1 VTQSLPT
8 FAIGITRT
16 LSLVAFPAQAQVL
29 ITLVRET
36 EKPVVHI
43 VPQDK
48 DVAALAAICRFLAPD
63 IEVLQFPAWDTL
75 PYDRVSPAAAIL
87 SQRLS
92 VLGRLCQYSEKPYI
106 LLTTLNA
113 ASQKLPPKRELQ
125 TAHFIIRKGAPIER
139 ERLLEFLNDYGYRR
153 SSKVMEAGEFA
164 VRGSLIDL
172 FPAGSD
178 EGVRIDWFGDEVE
191 SLKRFDPLT
200 QISAEPLESLTLL
213 PVSEVMLNTKTVARF
228 RENYLQSFGAVTRD
242 NPLYEAVSQSH
253 IYAGMEHWL
262 PLFYDSLDSLA
273 DYTPGAILSM
283 DQRVPALHRERSEA
297 IADYFNARQM
307 HLKAKNDGP
316 PYHPVPIASLFLNH
330 DELLQQFDRRPQVTM
345 TPFAVDGA
353 TPLELKSAPQLF
365 SRRHAEGASAADVAI
380 EFIASSKKPVII
392 AANSF
397 GSADRIAKLL
407 KLGAVETSPLGEVG
421 ALLGATGEG
430 NSAITQALTRN
441 PKTDFD
447 LSQGRGSPATTSSP
461 IPNPQSLIPTL
472 TVLPIEQGFETP
484 NYLLLSEQ
492 DIFGERI
499 IRTTKKK
506 RPSEAFMQEAASF
519 SIGEYIVHQEHGIG
533 RYEGLITVEVTGT
546 RHDCLKL
553 IYDGGTL
560 FLPVENID
568 LVSRYGATDG
578 EIALDK
584 LGGVAW
590 QKRKSAMKKR
600 LKMAAEAL
608 MKVAAERAAK
618 IATAFSP
625 EAGLY
630 DEFVRRFPYTETEDQ
645 LTAIDDVRAD
655 LNAGRAMDRLICG
668 DVGFGK
674 TEVALRAAF
683 IAASGGAQVAVI
695 APTTLLARQHY
706 YNFVRRFEGML
717 KDSHALGS
725 SSPLAGEAR
734 WGGVDNMAK
743 TGQPPSPTLPAGGRA
758 SLVARP
764 FTIRMLSRLT
774 TTKEA
779 AQTRLDLAEGK
790 VDIVVGTHALLS
802 ANVQFKNL
810 ELLIVDEEQH
820 FGVTQKEKLKSLKT
834 DIHVLTLSATP
845 IPRTLQMAL
854 SGVRELSLITT
865 PPIDRL
871 AVRTYVMPVDWVII
885 REALLR
891 EYHRGG
897 KSFYVTP
904 RIKYMDELQVKLRE
918 HLPELKV
925 AVAHGQL
932 GAQALDTIMNEFY
945 DGKYDVLLSTA
956 IIESGIDV
964 PTANTMIIDRAQ
976 LFGLSQLYQL
986 RGRVGR
992 SKTRAYAYFTLP
1004 HHQLLARDA
1013 QRRLEVMQQL
1023 DSLGAGFSL
1032 ASHDMDIRGFGNLLG
1047 EEQSGHIREVGME
1060 LYQAMLE
1067 EAIADLRRRK
1077 KLGEVEELADS
1088 WSPQIN
1094 LGMSV
1099 LIPEN
1104 YIEDLSLRLSLYR
1117 RAGALD
1123 SAEMLESFAGEL
1135 IDRFGALPVEVEHL
1149 LAVLRIKII
1158 CKTAGI
1164 VRLDA
1169 GPKGIVLAFRQ
1180 NKFANPEALIGHIAK
1195 HANRIKLRADQ
1206 TLFVAANLDSET
1218 ARLSTALAV
1227 AHEIAGL

>member
-1 VTQSLPT
+1 MTPSLPT
-8 FAIGITRT
+8 LAIGSTRT

-29 ITLVRET
+29 VTLTQET
-36 EKPVVHI
+36 QLSIVHV

-48 DVAALAAICRFLAPD
+48 DVAALAAICRFLDPD
-63 IEVLQFPAWDTL
+63 VEVLQFPAWDTL

-87 SQRLS
+87 SQRLA
-92 VLGRLCQYSEKPYI
+92 VLGRLCQRSEKPYI

-113 ASQKLPPKRELQ
+113 ISQKLPPKRELQ
-125 TAHFIIRKGAPIER
+125 TAHFIIRKGTPIER

-178 EGVRIDWFGDEVE
+178 EGVRIDCFGDEVE

-200 QISAEPLESLTLL
+200 QISDSPLESLALL
-213 PVSEVMLNTKTVARF
+213 PVSEVMLNAKTIARF
-228 RENYLQSFGAVTRD
+228 REHYLESFGAVTRD
-242 NPLYEAVSQSH
+242 NPLYEAISQGH

-273 DYTPGAILSM
+273 DYTSGAIFSM
-283 DQRVPALHRERSEA
+283 DHRISALHRERTEA

-307 HLKAKNDGP
+307 HLKSKHDGP
-316 PYHPVPIASLFLNH
+316 PYHPVPVDALFLNH
-330 DELLQQFDRRPQVTM
+330 DQLLARFDRRPMCIM

-365 SRRHAEGASAADVAI
+365 SRRHAEGVSAADVAM
-380 EFIASSKKPVII
+380 EFIGNSKKPVIV

-397 GSADRIAKLL
+397 GSADRIYKLL
-407 KLGAVETSPLGEVG
+407 KQDG
-421 ALLGATGEG
+421 ALILAD
-430 NSAITQALTRN
+430 ALR
-441 PKTDFD
+441 D
-447 LSQGRGSPATTSSP
+447 AESSP
-461 IPNPQSLIPTL
+461 SF

-484 NYLLLSEQ
+484 SYLLLSEQ
-492 DIFGERI
+492 DVFGERI
-499 IRTTKKK
+499 IRTAKKK
-506 RPSEAFMQEAASF
+506 RPADAFMQEAASF
-519 SIGEYIVHQEHGIG
+519 SIGELIVHQEHGIG
-533 RYEGLITVEVTGT
+533 RYEGLITVEVNDT

-568 LVSRYGATDG
+568 LVSRYGATDAPV
-578 EIALDK
+578 ALDK

-618 IATAFSP
+618 LATAFSP

-655 LNAGRAMDRLICG
+655 LNLGRAMDRLICG

-706 YNFVRRFEGML
+706 YNFVARFRDL
-717 KDSHALGS
+717 
-725 SSPLAGEAR
+725 
-734 WGGVDNMAK
+734 
-743 TGQPPSPTLPAGGRA
+743 
-758 SLVARP
+758 P

-774 TTKEA
+774 TAKEA

-802 ANVQFKNL
+802 NSVQFKNL

-1099 LIPEN
+1099 LIPDT

-1135 IDRFGALPVEVEHL
+1135 IDRFGALPQEVEHL
-1149 LAVLRIKII
+1149 LAVLRIKIV

-1180 NKFANPEALIGHIAK
+1180 NTFGNAQALIGHISK

-1206 TLFVAANLDSET
+1206 TLFVAANLDSEA
-1218 ARLSTALAV
+1218 ARLTTALAV
-1227 AHEIAGL
+1227 ANEIMGLLNPSS

>member
-1 VTQSLPT
+1 MTQSLPT
-8 FAIGITRT
+8 FTIGNPRT

-29 ITLVRET
+29 ITLVKET
-36 EKPVVHI
+36 EKPVVHV

-48 DVAALAAICRFLAPD
+48 DVAALAAICRFLNPD

-87 SQRLS
+87 SQRLA
-92 VLGRLCQYSEKPYI
+92 VLGRLCQFYDKPYI

-125 TAHFIIRKGAPIER
+125 TAHFIIRKGAPLER
-139 ERLLEFLNDYGYRR
+139 ELLLEFLNDYGYRR

-178 EGVRIDWFGDEVE
+178 EGVRIDCFGDEVE

-200 QISAEPLESLTLL
+200 QISEEVIESLQLL
-213 PVSEVMLNTKTVARF
+213 PVSEVMLNARTVGRF
-228 RENYLQSFGAVTRD
+228 REQYLHSFGAVTRD
-242 NPLYEAVSQSH
+242 NPLYEAISQSH

-262 PLFYDSLDSLA
+262 PMFYDGLDSIA

-283 DQRVPALHRERSEA
+283 DARIPALHHERTEA
-297 IADYFNARQM
+297 IADYFNARQL

-316 PYHPVPIASLFLNH
+316 PYHPVSIDSLFLNH
-330 DELLQQFDRRPQVTM
+330 DELLSRFERRPQVKM
-345 TPFAVDGA
+345 TPFAVEGA

-365 SRRHAEGASAADVAI
+365 SRRHAEGVSAAETAI

-407 KLGAVETSPLGEVG
+407 KLGAVESSPLGEVG

-430 NSAITQALTRN
+430 NSIPPHALTRN

-447 LSQGRGSPATTSSP
+447 LSQGRGTPAATSAP
-461 IPNPQSLIPTL
+461 IPKLQSQIPTL
-472 TVLPIEQGFETP
+472 TVLPIENGFETP
-484 NYLLLSEQ
+484 SYLLLSEQ

-533 RYEGLITVEVTGT
+533 RYEGLITVEVNDTK
-546 RHDCLKL
+546 HDCLKL
-553 IYDGGTL
+553 VYDGGTL

-578 EIALDK
+578 EITLDK

-625 EAGLY
+625 PSGAY

-645 LTAIDDVRAD
+645 LQAIEDVRGD

-683 IAASGGAQVAVI
+683 VAASGGAQVAVI

-706 YNFVRRFEGML
+706 HNFVARFR
-717 KDSHALGS
+717 D
-725 SSPLAGEAR
+725 
-734 WGGVDNMAK
+734 
-743 TGQPPSPTLPAGGRA
+743 LPFK
-758 SLVARP
+758 V
-764 FTIRMLSRLT
+764 RMLSRLT
-774 TTKEA
+774 PTKEA
-779 AQTRLDLAEGK
+779 AQTRLDLAEGT

-802 ANVQFKNL
+802 ASVQFKNL

-885 REALLR
+885 REALMR
-891 EYHRGG
+891 EFHRGG

-904 RIKYMDELQVKLRE
+904 RIKFMAELQVKLRE
-918 HLPELKV
+918 HVPELKV

-932 GAQALDTIMNEFY
+932 GPVALDTIMNEFY

-1060 LYQAMLE
+1060 LYQSMLE

-1099 LIPEN
+1099 LIPES

-1180 NKFANPEALIGHIAK
+1180 NRFGNPEKLIGHIAK
-1195 HANRIKLRADQ
+1195 HVNRIKLRADQ
-1206 TLFVAANLDSET
+1206 TLFVAANLDSEA
-1218 ARLSTALAV
+1218 ARLTTALAV
-1227 AHEIAGL
+1227 ANEIAGLLLP

>member
-1 VTQSLPT
+1 
-8 FAIGITRT
+8 
-16 LSLVAFPAQAQVL
+16 
-29 ITLVRET
+29 
-36 EKPVVHI
+36 
-43 VPQDK
+43 
-48 DVAALAAICRFLAPD
+48 
-63 IEVLQFPAWDTL
+63 
-75 PYDRVSPAAAIL
+75 
-87 SQRLS
+87 
-92 VLGRLCQYSEKPYI
+92 
-106 LLTTLNA
+106 
-113 ASQKLPPKRELQ
+113 
-125 TAHFIIRKGAPIER
+125 
-139 ERLLEFLNDYGYRR
+139 
-153 SSKVMEAGEFA
+153 M
-164 VRGSLIDL
+164 
-172 FPAGSD
+172 
-178 EGVRIDWFGDEVE
+178 
-191 SLKRFDPLT
+191 
-200 QISAEPLESLTLL
+200 
-213 PVSEVMLNTKTVARF
+213 
-228 RENYLQSFGAVTRD
+228 
-242 NPLYEAVSQSH
+242 
-253 IYAGMEHWL
+253 
-262 PLFYDSLDSLA
+262 
-273 DYTPGAILSM
+273 
-283 DQRVPALHRERSEA
+283 
-297 IADYFNARQM
+297 
-307 HLKAKNDGP
+307 
-316 PYHPVPIASLFLNH
+316 
-330 DELLQQFDRRPQVTM
+330 
-345 TPFAVDGA
+345 
-353 TPLELKSAPQLF
+353 
-365 SRRHAEGASAADVAI
+365 
-380 EFIASSKKPVII
+380 
-392 AANSF
+392 
-397 GSADRIAKLL
+397 
-407 KLGAVETSPLGEVG
+407 
-421 ALLGATGEG
+421 
-430 NSAITQALTRN
+430 
-441 PKTDFD
+441 
-447 LSQGRGSPATTSSP
+447 
-461 IPNPQSLIPTL
+461 
-472 TVLPIEQGFETP
+472 
-484 NYLLLSEQ
+484 
-492 DIFGERI
+492 
-499 IRTTKKK
+499 
-506 RPSEAFMQEAASF
+506 
-519 SIGEYIVHQEHGIG
+519 
-533 RYEGLITVEVTGT
+533 
-546 RHDCLKL
+546 
-553 IYDGGTL
+553 
-560 FLPVENID
+560 
-568 LVSRYGATDG
+568 
-578 EIALDK
+578 
-584 LGGVAW
+584 
-590 QKRKSAMKKR
+590 
-600 LKMAAEAL
+600 
-608 MKVAAERAAK
+608 
-618 IATAFSP
+618 
-625 EAGLY
+625 
-630 DEFVRRFPYTETEDQ
+630 RRFPYTETEDQ

-655 LNAGRAMDRLICG
+655 LNLGRAMDRLICG

-706 YNFVRRFEGML
+706 YNFVARFRDL
-717 KDSHALGS
+717 
-725 SSPLAGEAR
+725 
-734 WGGVDNMAK
+734 
-743 TGQPPSPTLPAGGRA
+743 
-758 SLVARP
+758 P

-774 TTKEA
+774 TAKEA

-802 ANVQFKNL
+802 NSVQFKNL

-1099 LIPEN
+1099 LIPET

-1135 IDRFGALPVEVEHL
+1135 IDRFGALPQEVEHL
-1149 LAVLRIKII
+1149 LAVLRIKIV

-1180 NKFANPEALIGHIAK
+1180 NTFGNAQALIGHISK

-1206 TLFVAANLDSET
+1206 TLFVAANLDSEA
-1218 ARLSTALAV
+1218 ARLTTALAV
-1227 AHEIAGL
+1227 ANEIMGLLNPSS